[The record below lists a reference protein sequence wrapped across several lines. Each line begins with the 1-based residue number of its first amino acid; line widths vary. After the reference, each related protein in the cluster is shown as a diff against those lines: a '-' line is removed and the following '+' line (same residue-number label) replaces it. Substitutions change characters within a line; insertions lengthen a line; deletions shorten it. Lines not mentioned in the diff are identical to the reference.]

1 MYSFG
6 REQLR
11 EVVRDMVIECDE
23 FNFTESQMFKHVD
36 SVIEAWNEVGTD
48 APLEDLVQEMTID
61 YRENHYL
68 GNVE

>member
-36 SVIEAWNEVGTD
+36 SIIEQWNEIGTD
-48 APLEDLVQEMTID
+48 ACLEDLVEELTVD
-61 YRENHYL
+61 YRENYYL
-68 GNVE
+68 GHA

>member
-36 SVIEAWNEVGTD
+36 SIIEAWNEVGHD
-48 APLEDLVQEMTID
+48 APLEDLVEELTVD

>member
-11 EVVRDMVIECDE
+11 EAVRDMVIECDE

-36 SVIEAWNEVGTD
+36 SIIEAWNEVGYD
-48 APLEDLVQEMTID
+48 ASLEDLVQELTVD

>member
-36 SVIEAWNEVGTD
+36 SIIEQWKEIGTD
-48 APLEDLVQEMTID
+48 ACLEDLVEELTVD
-61 YRENHYL
+61 YRENYYL
-68 GNVE
+68 GHA

>member
-36 SVIEAWNEVGTD
+36 SIIEQWNEIGTD
-48 APLEDLVQEMTID
+48 VNLEDLVEELTVD
-61 YRENHYL
+61 YRENYYL
-68 GNVE
+68 GHA

>member
-36 SVIEAWNEVGTD
+36 SIVEQWNEIGTD
-48 APLEDLVQEMTID
+48 VNLEDLVEELTVD
-61 YRENHYL
+61 YRENYYL
-68 GNVE
+68 NNA